1 MSNLSVSGFKG
12 SMEIGRKKIRK
23 DGTVVDLWGEYGK
36 RFTNGHKCFTSSQV
50 KAVNELQAHEDNY
63 RETFRREKDIFM
75 RARDPMVGDE
85 TPRDAH
91 GQPIMN
97 ASKLKANVVAN
108 NAELLFPK
116 GRGPGRSAQPMKLPP
131 GQIGTSVEKYNILGN
146 KDNPDYGDAGATP
159 SGDPN
164 RFAEEMQARK
174 ATAKSDSD
182 DYIHAVMRVKA
193 ERQQALLNRQIARM
207 TLEIK
212 SKEKECATL
221 RDTWSATE

>member
-1 MSNLSVSGFKG
+1 
-12 SMEIGRKKIRK
+12 MEIGKKKIRK

-50 KAVNELQAHEDNY
+50 KAVNELQAHEEN
-63 RETFRREKDIFM
+63 FRGAFAREKEKFV

-97 ASKLKANVVAN
+97 AGSLKSNIVCSN
-108 NAELLFPK
+108 YELLFPK
-116 GRGPGRSAQPMKLPP
+116 GRGPGRKAPPMKLPP

-159 SGDPN
+159 VGDPN
-164 RFAEEMQARK
+164 RFAKETQARK
-174 ATAKSDSD
+174 ATAKSDTD
-182 DYIHAVMRVKA
+182 AYTRAMTQVKM
-193 ERQQALLNRQIARM
+193 ERQETLLRRQIARM

-212 SKEKECATL
+212 TKEKEANTL
-221 RDTWSATE
+221 RETWRSDNQ

>member
-1 MSNLSVSGFKG
+1 
-12 SMEIGRKKIRK
+12 MEIGKKKIRK

-50 KAVNELQAHEDNY
+50 KAVNELQAHEENY
-63 RETFRREKDIFM
+63 RATFARDKQIFM

-91 GQPIMN
+91 NQPIMN
-97 ASKLKANVVAN
+97 SGKLKSSIVCNQ
-108 NAELLFPK
+108 AELLFPK
-116 GRGPGRSAQPMKLPP
+116 GRGAGRTAPPMKLPP
-131 GQIGTSVEKYNILGN
+131 GQIGTTVEKYNILGN

-164 RFAEEMQARK
+164 RFAMETQARK
-174 ATAKSDSD
+174 ATAKSDED
-182 DYIHAVMRVKA
+182 AYVRAVMQVKA

-212 SKEKECATL
+212 TKEKEVTTL
-221 RDTWSATE
+221 RDTWTSTNQ